1 MIAAAATQS
10 GIWAQTTQ
18 SYNAFLLPTGSN
30 IGTGTTSLFGGAN
43 NSINQPALA
52 GGVWSIPVTAPNG
65 LVYCFGA
72 SNSFKGLV
80 AVCKP
85 GTTSQKS
92 KWFCVYDDYTTGTR
106 PSLPNRLAGV
116 NPQSGMVFNRKPILA
131 PNGLMYLFPETN
143 TPTSLVTFNPGSGTG
158 LVTASAQGT
167 ISGDVLT
174 ITSMTSGT
182 FGVGQTISYTDPIT
196 SATVTRTIV
205 FYQLNY
211 TALNTTGR
219 GGTGTYKLDS
229 AVLNN
234 VVTPLTISG
243 SEFPTCTW
251 ETETFANIASTKFS
265 TTLNATQQANVTVSN
280 LRGFV
285 LAKDGYMYAIPNGPM
300 LVRMAPKNTSIN
312 LTPQDRWEVH
322 GFYNGTNTTTNAFR
336 GTAVTRYFTPT
347 DKFGNPVSKVAP
359 YPTTNPSNWDGS
371 TAFFRIGGLDSG
383 TLHPNGKIYLT
394 GTSKWIFIL
403 DPATWNNNSSDPN
416 VIYTSDTLALR
427 SNLVSPDIYVLRE
440 ILLEKPLSTYIA
452 KVVQNTA
459 SVGGATVIINVTDA
473 SYIYTGMIVTAHS
486 GSGSFNGSVIVDSV
500 DKINNTFVAKNTT
513 GADVIQTNF
522 IVNDTIQIAPT
533 QEMIENVKMFV
544 LPCVATVSNAPASPL
559 RKIYTIDPANDTIY
573 AIGIDIPL
581 GAVGSNPRYS
591 ILPAI
596 YPNGLMS
603 KTTGPAGCFVN
614 HIFTGSDYRITNV
627 QSPPK
632 MLQVDRQT
640 PLTKANSIVP
650 GYFGGVDSFASSG
663 LSFPLSGGSTFSIGT
678 SIGKVIYPSSGSDTA
693 ATGLITNAVGVSG
706 EFISLKGY
714 SAFTKYFNYAPSDRN
729 VYEPP
734 ADLYN
739 NLATSLYNSYVNKLH

>member
-1 MIAAAATQS
+1 
-10 GIWAQTTQ
+10 
-18 SYNAFLLPTGSN
+18 
-30 IGTGTTSLFGGAN
+30 
-43 NSINQPALA
+43 
-52 GGVWSIPVTAPNG
+52 
-65 LVYCFGA
+65 
-72 SNSFKGLV
+72 
-80 AVCKP
+80 
-85 GTTSQKS
+85 
-92 KWFCVYDDYTTGTR
+92 
-106 PSLPNRLAGV
+106 
-116 NPQSGMVFNRKPILA
+116 MVFNRKPILA

-158 LVTASAQGT
+158 LVTASAEAT
-167 ISGDVLT
+167 ILGDMLN

-205 FYQLNY
+205 FYQLEY

-219 GGTGTYKLDS
+219 GGTGNYKLDS
-229 AVLNN
+229 VVPNDVL
-234 VVTPLTISG
+234 TALTISG

-265 TTLNATQQANVTVSN
+265 TTLNTTQQTYVTN
-280 LRGFV
+280 QFLRGFV
-285 LAKDGYMYAIPNGPM
+285 LAKDGYMYAVPNGPM
-300 LVRMAPKNTSIN
+300 LVRMAPKNTLIN
-312 LTPQDRWEVH
+312 STGSDIWEVH

-336 GTAVTRYFTPT
+336 FGVVTGNTTRYFTPR
-347 DKFGNPVSKVAP
+347 DKFGNLVSKTAP
-359 YPTTNPSNWDGS
+359 YPTANITDWDNQTS
-371 TAFFRIGGLDSG
+371 TLRIGGLDSG

-394 GTSKWIFIL
+394 GNSKWIFIL
-403 DPATWNNNSSDPN
+403 DPATWNSNSSDQN
-416 VIYTSDTLALR
+416 VIYTSNTLALR
-427 SNLVSPDIYVLRE
+427 SDLVSGDLFALRE

-500 DKINNTFVAKNTT
+500 DKTNNTFVAKNTT

-533 QEMIENVKMFV
+533 QAMIENVKMFV
-544 LPCVATVSNAPASPL
+544 LPCVSNTPGAAANPL

-573 AIGIDIPL
+573 AIGVDLPTTNL
-581 GAVGSNPRYS
+581 GSNPKYS

-596 YPNGLMS
+596 CPNGLIS
-603 KTTGPAGCFVN
+603 KTAGPPGTFIN
-614 HIFTGSDYRITNV
+614 YIFTGSDYLITNV
-627 QSPPK
+627 QFPPK
-632 MLQVDRQT
+632 MLQIGRQQL
-640 PLTKANSIVP
+640 LTKFNSIIP
-650 GYFGGVDSFASSG
+650 GYFGMADNFALSG
-663 LSFPLSGGSTFSIGT
+663 LSNSLSGGSTFSVGT
-678 SIGKVIYPSSGSDTA
+678 SIGKVMYPSSGFDTA
-693 ATGLITNAVGVSG
+693 TTGIITNAVGASG